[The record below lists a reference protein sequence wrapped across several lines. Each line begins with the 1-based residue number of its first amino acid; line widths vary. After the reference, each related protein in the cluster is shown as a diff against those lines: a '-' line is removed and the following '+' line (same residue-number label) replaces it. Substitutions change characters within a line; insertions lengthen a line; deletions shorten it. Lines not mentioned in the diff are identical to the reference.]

1 MDMKAIGIVGSPRKN
16 GNVATLVQTVLDG
29 AREAGYQISRYNL
42 NEMKY
47 SGCQACDYCKAND
60 HCCLEDD
67 VSNLLNEM
75 AKADA
80 VVFGSP
86 IYFYQFTGQFRLMED
101 RMYSLIDAGF
111 NSRLKPG
118 KKAVIVTSQGDP
130 NLASFEKA
138 ATELAGVLKLLGFE
152 VKEIIRMGNGSAKD
166 AVLQRKDLL
175 DWARAAGLAL

>member
-1 MDMKAIGIVGSPRKN
+1 MLYPNKVNRLKAIGIVGSPRKN
-16 GNVATLVQTVLDG
+16 GNVDTLVQAVLDG
-29 AREAGYQISRYNL
+29 AGESGYQTKKFYL

-60 HCCLEDD
+60 HCRLEDD

-75 AKADA
+75 AEADA

-86 IYFYQFTGQFRLMED
+86 IYFYQFTGQFRLTED

-111 NSRLKPG
+111 NSRLRPE

-130 NLASFEKA
+130 NLAS
-138 ATELAGVLKLLGFE
+138 
-152 VKEIIRMGNGSAKD
+152 
-166 AVLQRKDLL
+166 
-175 DWARAAGLAL
+175 